1 MVANNM
7 KFKKRKVFEVL
18 QKYYF
23 LNNVDEVRVSG
34 ECIEIWID
42 NELATSFD
50 IINEDLKIA
59 FGSDINYT
67 SEQLEDYLGL
77 LVDLKE
83 CITK

>member
-1 MVANNM
+1 MEFI
-7 KFKKRKVFEVL
+7 KSKVFEVL
-18 QKYYF
+18 QSYYF
-23 LNNVDEVRVSG
+23 LNNVDEVRVSD
-34 ECIEIWID
+34 ECIEIWAE

-50 IINEDLKIA
+50 IINEELTIA
-59 FGSDINYT
+59 FGSDVNYT